1 MSRKGCFILIF
12 SLILVF
18 GMLTPVL
25 AAPGIVDLI
34 KPISDVKTVN
44 KNMII
49 SGWAEMDTVI
59 EIRVYSR
66 ETKEVNGQETYNWE
80 EYLPSGKEVRLTVG
94 PTGFF
99 AKQVELKNGVNKI
112 VINAVNPDDQEENI
126 EGIVTLSSKDEV
138 RQAVKDLMNTSFL
151 DMIRKIIK

>member
-66 ETKEVNGQETYNWE
+66 EKKEVDGQETYSWE
-80 EYLPSGKEVRLTVG
+80 EYLPSGKEVRIIVG

-99 AKQVELKNGVNKI
+99 ARQVELKNGVNKI
-112 VINAVNPDDQEENI
+112 VINAVNPDDQQENI
-126 EGIVTLSSKDEV
+126 EGIVTLSSKEEV
-138 RQAVKDLMNTSFL
+138 RQAVQNLMNTSFL